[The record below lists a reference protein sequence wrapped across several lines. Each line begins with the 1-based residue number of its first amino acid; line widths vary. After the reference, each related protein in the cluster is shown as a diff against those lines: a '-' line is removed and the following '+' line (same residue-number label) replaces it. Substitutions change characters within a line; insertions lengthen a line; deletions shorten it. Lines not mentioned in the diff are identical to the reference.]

1 MALISAPTTPP
12 GGVSAATGAVGGGG
26 GGSLCTGLG
35 FGGVC
40 GFLGGGTQSVEA
52 AVAGA
57 GCASAGVVVVA
68 GAVSVLSSVAGGAF
82 VAVGCSNEVAG
93 VGPGLL
99 FRVPQA
105 DNQAAATTHAK
116 SLAVRI

>member
-1 MALISAPTTPP
+1 
-12 GGVSAATGAVGGGG
+12 
-26 GGSLCTGLG
+26 LG

-57 GCASAGVVVVA
+57 GCASAGGGGA

-93 VGPGLL
+93 VGPDL
-99 FRVPQA
+99 FFRLPQA